1 VPSPEP
7 KRCLTCG
14 YILDHLPEP
23 RCPECGRG
31 FDPNAARTYRVG
43 PVKGPLRALLALL
56 AAVLSIELTVGRLV
70 VIHPAREADWI
81 AVALAFGAAALAF
94 SSFRVR
100 ARRQLRPGRGTSLLD
115 SVASVAA
122 LALAALSLVGQVLL

>member
-1 VPSPEP
+1 MAPAEP
-7 KRCLTCG
+7 KRCLRCG

-31 FDPNAARTYRVG
+31 FDPNDARTYRVG

-56 AAVLSIELTVGRLV
+56 AAVLSIELTLGRFA

-81 AVALAFGAAALAF
+81 AVALAFGAAALAI
-94 SSFRVR
+94 SGFRVR
-100 ARRQLRPGRGTSLLD
+100 ARRQLRPGRGTAIVD
-115 SVASVAA
+115 SVARMAA
-122 LALAALSLVGQVLL
+122 LGLAALSLVGQVLL